1 MSSLENGPGYGVNI
15 LTMLYVLAS
24 KKPPKSYSYKLLI
37 TLLPTKQLSNQSST
51 LAVVFNDSQPLKGTT
66 LKNRIHITLYK
77 KKSMDTNKGNW
88 QQHLHKASYNVK
100 LFD

>member
-1 MSSLENGPGYGVNI
+1 MGEAILNIKGVATISPILVCLSSLENGPGYGVNI

-66 LKNRIHITLYK
+66 LKNRIHITL
-77 KKSMDTNKGNW
+77 
-88 QQHLHKASYNVK
+88 
-100 LFD
+100 

>member
-1 MSSLENGPGYGVNI
+1 MGEAILNIKGVATISPIFVCLSSLENGPGYGVNI

-66 LKNRIHITLYK
+66 LKTMGCI
-77 KKSMDTNKGNW
+77 
-88 QQHLHKASYNVK
+88 
-100 LFD
+100 

>member
-1 MSSLENGPGYGVNI
+1 MGEAILNIKGVAAISPISVCLSSLENGPGYGVNI

-66 LKNRIHITLYK
+66 LKNRIHITLKEKIY
-77 KKSMDTNKGNW
+77 G
-88 QQHLHKASYNVK
+88 Y
-100 LFD
+100 